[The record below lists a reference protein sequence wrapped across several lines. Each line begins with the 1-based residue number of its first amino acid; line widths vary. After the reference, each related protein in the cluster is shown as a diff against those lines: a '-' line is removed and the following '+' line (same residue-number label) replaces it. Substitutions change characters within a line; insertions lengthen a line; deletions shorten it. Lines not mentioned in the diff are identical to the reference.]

1 MELKTKIY
9 AEDGKHDL
17 TITRDFDLA
26 ADLVFRAHVEPELFE
41 QWMSHEYGTV
51 KVVKFEP
58 RKHGGWEFE
67 TSGPDGSVVFRAN
80 GTIHE
85 FVPNRKITRTFEMD
99 GSPFDV
105 QLEFLEF
112 EETSEE
118 ASRLTI
124 HSIYRSVQL
133 RDQMLKL
140 PFASDLSFAH
150 ARLHRHL
157 GKGRFVRSEPLTS
170 RFSFA
175 R

>member
-1 MELKTKIY
+1 MEVKTKIH

-17 TITRDFDLA
+17 TIKRVFDLPV
-26 ADLVFRAHVEPELFE
+26 DLVFRAHVEPELFE
-41 QWMSHEYGTV
+41 QWMSHEYGRV

-58 RKHGGWEFE
+58 RRHGGWEFE
-67 TSGPDGSVVFRAN
+67 TSGPDGTVLFRAN

-118 ASRLTI
+118 TSRLTI
-124 HSIYRSVQL
+124 HSIYRSVRL
-133 RDQMLKL
+133 RDQMLQL
-140 PFASDLSFAH
+140 PFASGLSMAH
-150 ARLHRHL
+150 DRLERTF
-157 GKGRFVRSEPLTS
+157 GKRRLV
-170 RFSFA
+170 
-175 R
+175 

>member
-1 MELKTKIY
+1 MELKTKIH

-17 TITRDFDLA
+17 TITREFDLPA
-26 ADLVFRAHVEPELFE
+26 ELVFRAHVEPELFE

-58 RKHGGWEFE
+58 RRHGGWEFE
-67 TSGPDGSVVFRAN
+67 TSGPDGTVVFRAN

-85 FVPNRKITRTFEMD
+85 FVPDRKIIRTFEMD

-112 EETSEE
+112 EPLTDDT
-118 ASRLTI
+118 SRLTI
-124 HSIYRSVQL
+124 HSIYRSPEL

-140 PFASDLSFAH
+140 PFASGLSMAH
-150 ARLHRHL
+150 DRLQKTFSK
-157 GKGRFVRSEPLTS
+157 GK
-170 RFSFA
+170 
-175 R
+175 